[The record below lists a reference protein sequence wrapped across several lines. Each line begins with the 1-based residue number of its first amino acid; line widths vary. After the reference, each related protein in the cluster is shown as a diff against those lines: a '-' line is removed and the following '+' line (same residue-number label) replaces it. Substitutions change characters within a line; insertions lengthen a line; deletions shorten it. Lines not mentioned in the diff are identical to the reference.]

1 MPEFGQIL
9 MKAGHYLNQMH
20 TITSPFFG
28 YIETESGRENNP
40 NSLEWQHRSWSAVAR
55 QKDALK
61 TLDEYKNELSNNMIQ
76 QLKRRFEEM
85 PEKLTDEYKVNHF
98 IHGDCHPHQF
108 FAYQE
113 DGEWTISGFVDLE
126 VSGFGDAV
134 EDLLKFGIEMARDFP
149 ATSKWWQPFFDG
161 YEKEP
166 DFENFRLRLL
176 ATSPKEL
183 KWKGAQEAIRK
194 GIMMANN
201 WTELFE
207 IK

>member
-1 MPEFGQIL
+1 
-9 MKAGHYLNQMH
+9 
-20 TITSPFFG
+20 
-28 YIETESGRENNP
+28 
-40 NSLEWQHRSWSAVAR
+40 
-55 QKDALK
+55 
-61 TLDEYKNELSNNMIQ
+61 
-76 QLKRRFEEM
+76 
-85 PEKLTDEYKVNHF
+85 
-98 IHGDCHPHQF
+98 
-108 FAYQE
+108 
-113 DGEWTISGFVDLE
+113 
-126 VSGFGDAV
+126 
-134 EDLLKFGIEMARDFP
+134 MARDFP